1 MMQKSTAREC
11 GTKMS
16 NQNRVQKMNKQQER
30 SGGTFFPPA
39 KISMALG
46 KIPAVFA
53 RLTQDISAN
62 GIIFCNKS
70 SDQY

>member
-1 MMQKSTAREC
+1 MQK
-11 GTKMS
+11 KY
-16 NQNRVQKMNKQQER
+16 
-30 SGGTFFPPA
+30 FFPPA

-46 KIPAVFA
+46 KIPAVLA

-62 GIIFCNKS
+62 GIIFCKES